1 MKKIKL
7 LFVALAT
14 IVAGLIV
21 ENADAKIWRV
31 NNKSNYNGTS
41 LFGDNLGGTA
51 SFPVFKEV
59 NNAVTWSAVLNG
71 DTLHLEGSTTIYA
84 QAVITKKLVIIGPG
98 YFLTENPKTSNNV
111 LDAKIAQVLFNA
123 GSSGSQ
129 IIGVNNVSAGNTGD
143 RIYAGV
149 NDIVIKRCRLEND
162 IQIES
167 SIDGVTIVQNFF
179 PTVAGTNAIRTN
191 GNAFYVYPSN
201 VVFNNN
207 ICQRTLIWAGSI
219 IQCNNNVFDG
229 PANALNLQFS
239 TSEFKNNIL
248 KPVNATT
255 NINGGSNLN
264 VTYNTGSTAA
274 QFGTTNNNV
283 VVADMTT
290 LFVTTGTSDSKYQL
304 KPGSALGSDGTERGA
319 FGGAVA
325 SSSYTLS
332 GLAAIPVIYTITT
345 TGVAGAS
352 GLPVTIEARTIK

>member
-1 MKKIKL
+1 MRKTKL
-7 LFVALAT
+7 FFVLAAIAALGAQ
-14 IVAGLIV
+14 
-21 ENADAKIWRV
+21 NADAKIWRV

-41 LFGDNLGGTA
+41 LFGDNLGGTG

-59 NNAVTWSAVLNG
+59 NNAVTWSAVVNG
-71 DTLHLEGSTTIYA
+71 DTLHMEGSTTIYA

-111 LDAKIAQVLFNA
+111 LDAKIAQVLFNTGSA
-123 GSSGSQ
+123 GSQLLG
-129 IIGVNNVSAGNTGD
+129 INNVAAGNTGD
-143 RIYAGV
+143 RIYANV
-149 NDIVIKRCRLEND
+149 NDIVIKRCRIEND
-162 IQIES
+162 IQLET
-167 SIDGVTIVQNFF
+167 SIDGVSIIQNFF
-179 PTVAGTNAIRTN
+179 PTAVGTNTIRTT
-191 GNAFYVYPSN
+191 GNSFYVYPSN

-219 IQCNNNVFDG
+219 VQCNNNVFDG

-248 KPVNATT
+248 KPVNASTS
-255 NINGGSNLN
+255 INGGSNLN

-290 LFVTTGTSDSKYQL
+290 LFVTTGTSDGKYQL
-304 KPGSALGSDGTERGA
+304 KPSSAPGSDGTERGA

-325 SSSYTLS
+325 SSSYTIS
-332 GLAAIPVIYTITT
+332 GLAPIPVIYTITT
-345 TGVAGAS
+345 SGVAGAS
-352 GLPVTIEARTIK
+352 GLPVTIEAKTIK